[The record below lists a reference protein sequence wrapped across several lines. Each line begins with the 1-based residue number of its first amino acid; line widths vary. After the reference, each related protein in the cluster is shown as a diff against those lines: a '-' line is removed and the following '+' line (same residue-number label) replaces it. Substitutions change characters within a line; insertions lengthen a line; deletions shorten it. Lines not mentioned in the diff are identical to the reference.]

1 MNSSSN
7 FDPESVTALIR
18 LMPKSRLTKQFRKL
32 QLERLFIDFI
42 VENERYPGSAELAKA
57 LDVTPR
63 TIRNYLRERRERLHG
78 AAKIWLYLH
87 HENGKQSGA
96 PEFLTIEEC
105 APRLGLSVR
114 EVRRK
119 IWEQRRDFVATVRQ
133 QFKTDH
139 KTTKE
144 QKLELR
150 QGEAEDTIRPDR
162 TKVPLRSE

>member
-42 VENERYPGSAELAKA
+42 VEHDRYPGSAELAKA

-63 TIRNYLRERRERLHG
+63 TVRTYLRERHERLHG
-78 AAKIWLYLH
+78 PDKVWVH
-87 HENGKQSGA
+87 WCNENGKETGP
-96 PEFLTIEEC
+96 PELLTLEEY
-105 APRLGLSVR
+105 AVRAGLSVR
-114 EVRRK
+114 QARRR
-119 IWEQRRDFVATVRQ
+119 IWEQRRDRVAEARE

-144 QKLELR
+144 RRE
-150 QGEAEDTIRPDR
+150 
-162 TKVPLRSE
+162 